1 MASTHPTPQSRGVV
15 YAAIIAN
22 LSIAATKFFA
32 AAMTGSSAMLSEAI
46 HSVVDTGN
54 QLLLLLGL
62 KRSERPADDQ
72 FPFGYGKEL
81 YFWSLIVAI
90 LLFGAGGGMAVY
102 EGVTHLLHPAPLADA
117 FWAYVVLGASAVFEG
132 ISFTIAIRELRKRPG
147 PPALWLRVHRS
158 KDPAVFTVLLEDLAA
173 LLGIVTAFIGVLLSH
188 LLNSPALDGV
198 ASIVIGLILAAA
210 AVALAY
216 ESRGLLLG
224 ESASP
229 EIVESVR
236 QIASSD
242 PAVRSVCALLTMHM
256 GPQDVLLN
264 LEIVLKSSVSA
275 QEQLAAVAR
284 IEKSIRS
291 HHSAI
296 KRIFIEAHPP
306 GAHRPLEQAPAA

>member
-1 MASTHPTPQSRGVV
+1 MSSSKATATSRRVV
-15 YAAIIAN
+15 YAAILAN

-62 KRSERPADDQ
+62 KRSQRPADEQ

-90 LLFGAGGGMAVY
+90 LLFGVGGGMAVY
-102 EGVTHLLHPAPLADA
+102 EGFTHLLHPEPLADA

-132 ISFTIAIRELRKRPG
+132 TSFTIAVRALRKRPG
-147 PPALWLRVHRS
+147 TGALWLRVHRS
-158 KDPAVFTVLLEDLAA
+158 KDPSVFTVLFEDLAA
-173 LLGIVTAFIGVLLSH
+173 LLGIVTAFVGVLVSH
-188 LLNSPALDGV
+188 LMNNPAVDGI

-229 EIVESVR
+229 EIVASVR
-236 QIASSD
+236 QIATSD
-242 PAVRSVCALLTMHM
+242 PAVRDVSALLTMHM

-264 LEIVLKSSVSA
+264 LEVVLKPSLSA

-284 IEKSIRS
+284 IEKIIRS
-291 HHSAI
+291 HHQAI
-296 KRIFIEAHPP
+296 KRIFIEGHSSGGP
-306 GAHRPLEQAPAA
+306 QAPGG